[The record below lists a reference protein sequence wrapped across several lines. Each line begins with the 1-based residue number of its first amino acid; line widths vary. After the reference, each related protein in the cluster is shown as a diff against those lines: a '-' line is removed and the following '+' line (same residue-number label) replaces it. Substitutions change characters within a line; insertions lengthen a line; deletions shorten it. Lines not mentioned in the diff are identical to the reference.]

1 MRIQFYPSEELEKK
15 LNNEA
20 EQLEV
25 SVSTLVNDLLNKQ
38 YGLIP
43 ATTLSNSEL
52 RKKIFE
58 EISEFVT
65 KQKPGREFDLN
76 EASETYKHKIKM
88 VYAGKPSI
96 VKAQIGKEFN
106 NKYVGLV
113 EPFTTVEQVR
123 LENGKLKLTVS
134 NRAAIYV
141 VGENKC
147 VYDGGI
153 EHEKSY

>member
-15 LNNEA
+15 LNSEA

-25 SVSTLVNDLLNKQ
+25 SVSTLVNDLLNKH

-43 ATTLSNSEL
+43 ATALSNSEL

-65 KQKPGREFDLN
+65 KQELGKEFDLN
-76 EASETYKHKIKM
+76 EASETYKHIEM

-113 EPFTTVEQVR
+113 EPFTAVEQVR
-123 LENGKLKLTVS
+123 LENGKPKLTVS

-141 VGENKC
+141 INGKKGVQ
-147 VYDGGI
+147 DGGI
-153 EHEKSY
+153 SNCH

>member
-1 MRIQFYPSEELEKK
+1 MRIQFYPNEELENK

-25 SVSTLVNDLLNKQ
+25 SVSTLVNDLLNKH

-43 ATTLSNSEL
+43 ATSLSNSEL
-52 RKKIFE
+52 RKKIYN

-65 KQKPGREFDLN
+65 NQKPGREFDLN
-76 EASETYKHKIKM
+76 EASETYKHVEM

-106 NKYVGLV
+106 NKYVGSV
-113 EPFTTVEQVR
+113 PFTTVKQVR